1 MDATIVLKLNTFMT
15 LSRTYLTA
23 FLSISTLAA
32 AGSYKLI
39 KTIPIP
45 GEGGWDYLFA
55 DSPNRQLYVSHST
68 EVDVVNL
75 DSGTLVG
82 KIANTNGVHG
92 IAVAGDLGRG
102 FVSDG
107 RDNQVTI
114 FDLKTLATLSTAK
127 TGANPDGILYDPFSK
142 RVFTFNGRSNDMTA
156 IDAASG
162 NVAGTVPL
170 GGKPEFPATDANGN
184 VYVNIEDKS
193 EIVQFDPKALEIKNH
208 WSLAPQCDSP
218 SGLAIDTKSRRLFAV
233 CENKVMAI
241 VDADNGKVI
250 TTVPT
255 GAGTDAAAFDPGTK
269 LAFAS
274 NGQDATL
281 TVIKEESPDKYGVVQ
296 NVKTARGA
304 RTMALDLKTH
314 TVYLSDADY
323 SPAPAPTT
331 EAPRARPK
339 MIPGTFKLLVVA
351 Q

>member
-1 MDATIVLKLNTFMT
+1 MT
-15 LSRTYLTA
+15 LPRNHLAA
-23 FLSISTLAA
+23 FLLVSALSAA
-32 AGSYKLI
+32 PSYKLV
-39 KTIPIP
+39 KTISIP
-45 GEGGWDYLFA
+45 GEGGWDYLIA
-55 DSPNRQLYVSHST
+55 DSPNRRLYVSHAT
-68 EVDVVNL
+68 EVDVVDL
-75 DSGTLVG
+75 DSSALVG
-82 KIANTNGVHG
+82 KIPNTNGVHG
-92 IAVAGDLGRG
+92 IAIAGDLGRG

-114 FDLKTLATLSTAK
+114 FDLKTLAIISTAK

-162 NVAGTVPL
+162 NVVGTVPL

-193 EIVQFDPKALEIKNH
+193 EIVQFDPKNLQIKNH

-218 SGLAIDTKSRRLFAV
+218 SGLAIDPKSRRLFPV

-241 VDADNGKVI
+241 VDADSGKVI

-255 GAGTDAAAFDPGTK
+255 GAGTDAAAFDPATK
-269 LAFAS
+269 FAFAS

-281 TVIKEESPDKYGVVQ
+281 TVIKEESPDKYSVVE
-296 NVKTARGA
+296 NVKTQRGA
-304 RTMALDLKTH
+304 RTLALDLKTH

-323 SPAPAPTT
+323 GPTPAPTT
-331 EAPRARPK
+331 ETPRARPK